1 MRQRYLEITFRKGKP
16 LAAYLYLSSTSG
28 VKSLRTEPRDVGLLV
43 DFGPEDRPI
52 GLEIT
57 APEQTTV
64 AQINEIL
71 HSLGLSPM
79 AEEDLSPLY
88 QLSKAL

>member
-16 LAAYLYLSSTSG
+16 LAAYLYLSNAAG
-28 VKSLRTEPRDVGLLV
+28 VKSLRTEPRDKGLLV
-43 DFGPEDRPI
+43 DFDPEDRPI

-57 APEQTTV
+57 APGQTTA

-71 HSLGLSPM
+71 CSLGLSPM
-79 AEEDLSPLY
+79 EEEDLSPLY
-88 QLSKAL
+88 RLSEA